1 MASALPR
8 MPAVSPS
15 CRHDG
20 MQVCKLASL
29 QACKHA
35 SMSICLDVID
45 TALGR
50 LEAGFGLL
58 DTLLIEM
65 PEDTD
70 WKRRLSFV
78 IESMEEI
85 RDGAD
90 QAIRSVFAS
99 LPKSKRRATL
109 V

>member
-1 MASALPR
+1 M
-8 MPAVSPS
+8 PS
-15 CRHDG
+15 CRHDS
-20 MQVCKLASL
+20 MPT
-29 QACKHA
+29 CKHV
-35 SMSICLDVID
+35 SMSTCLDVID

-85 RDGAD
+85 RDSAD
-90 QAIRSVFAS
+90 QAVQDAFAAIHGS
-99 LPKSKRRATL
+99 NPAAAPR
-109 V
+109 